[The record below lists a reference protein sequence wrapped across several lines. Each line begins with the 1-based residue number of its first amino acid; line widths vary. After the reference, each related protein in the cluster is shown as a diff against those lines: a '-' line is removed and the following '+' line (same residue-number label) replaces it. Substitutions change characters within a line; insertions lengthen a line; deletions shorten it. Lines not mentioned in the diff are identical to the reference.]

1 MAVNVGIAWS
11 GLLLLL
17 LLVGAVVVA
26 VVVLLVAGGRKTR
39 LTGGGILAG
48 LGMVAV
54 LGMGLFGVR
63 LLAPVRRE
71 VAVPAQHRSSPDSRT
86 LPPRR
91 PDDPGMW
98 IEADSAEFLADVY
111 PSARQAA
118 RALAAQAAA
127 RLSQMAEE
135 GKGPSIVE
143 VAMTGRRSSDQAVT
157 DAVVEILGKKSR
169 PGGQAVAATTQ
180 PARPGP
186 PADGTARVEVAVEA
200 GPVRRVSGMS
210 GQEETG
216 DVTVRLLTGGR
227 TETFT
232 TTYVTKQWMDNF
244 ALFASRDNRIWI
256 LGRCDRPCATAE
268 EAQRQAMAHV
278 GEAVLEHVR
287 KAGATLGPRVEAN
300 GTEWMREQA
309 AAIAQRR
316 GMIRD
321 QFVQSF
327 RRPYGGT
334 LWQHAVLVNP
344 QGGDLPMVSH
354 EIQMAAGARRATWA
368 WVGLSRVLS
377 VGVVLLA
384 ILLAYAF
391 INAATKGYYVWAL
404 RIAAG
409 VLVAGGVLLV
419 LAIS

>member
-1 MAVNVGIAWS
+1 MAIWPVFM
-11 GLLLLL
+11 
-17 LLVGAVVVA
+17 LLVLLAVGAVVA
-26 VVVLLVAGGRKTR
+26 VVVLLIAGGPKTR
-39 LTGGGILAG
+39 R
-48 LGMVAV
+48 V
-54 LGMGLFGVR
+54 LGISLLV
-63 LLAPVRRE
+63 LLALAIVGTLGLASLRVSHPREILVAPYPTSRLPVTTR
-71 VAVPAQHRSSPDSRT
+71 ASVPPDGPAMW
-86 LPPRR
+86 LE
-91 PDDPGMW
+91 DDNP
-98 IEADSAEFLADVY
+98 EFLADVY

-118 RALAAQAAA
+118 RARAAQAAA

-186 PADGTARVEVAVEA
+186 PADGTARVEVAVDA
-200 GPVRRVSGMS
+200 GPARSVPGLP

-216 DVTVRLLTGGR
+216 DVTFRLRTPGG

-232 TTYVTKQWMDNF
+232 TTYVSKAWMDNF
-244 ALFASRDNRIWI
+244 ARFASRDKRIWI
-256 LGRCDRPCATAE
+256 VGRCDRPCATAE
-268 EAQRQAMAHV
+268 EAQQQAMAHV
-278 GEAVLEHVR
+278 GEAVLEFVR
-287 KAGATLGPRVEAN
+287 KSQGTVGGEVEAN
-300 GTEWMREQA
+300 GAEWMRDQA
-309 AAIAQRR
+309 GEVAQRR
-316 GMIRD
+316 GMVRD